1 MLLFAD
7 SRADKLLLRWAMRRR
22 LFLQTSL
29 TLPLLALPRLAGAGE
44 ADFWHRVFATMPPT
58 LAAHA
63 RNPEQ
68 RVQIICQYRRKASGA
83 RWHKTAWQLTPKQW
97 FSTASVA
104 KLPIALLACERIAA
118 LGLDLSAQIGFNQPP
133 ISGEWPADEPDFEA
147 LQRTLRRIFTIS
159 ENPPFNRLYD
169 FLGVDA
175 MHERLMDL
183 GYPSARL
190 ISRMSPPVRDNTRTR
205 AGRVLDG
212 NGKLVDVFG
221 ERVGRQRTFA
231 FGDAL
236 AGQGFLQDD
245 GTLNPG
251 PHDFSRANFIALTDS
266 LQMLKAIV
274 DPASVPKSQRW
285 AIPEPMR
292 EQVLKIM
299 ALMPRQSADPIYPEA
314 EYPDGYGRFFILGD
328 VKTRKPDSLRLTGKV
343 GEAYGYLTDVEH
355 ITDTGSAW
363 ECLLSANIYVNAD
376 GIFNDD
382 RYEYESIGYPFLAAL
397 GRAVWQ
403 ELNAKSD

>member
-1 MLLFAD
+1 
-7 SRADKLLLRWAMRRR
+7 MRRR
-22 LFLQTSL
+22 SFLQTSL
-29 TLPLLALPRLAGAGE
+29 TLPLLALPRFAGAGE
-44 ADFWHRVFATMPPT
+44 ADFWQRVFAAMPPT

-118 LGLDLSAQIGFNQPP
+118 LGLDLNAQIGFSQPP

-147 LQRTLRRIFTIS
+147 LHRTLTRIFTIS

-212 NGKLVDVFG
+212 NGKLVHVFG
-221 ERVGRQRTFA
+221 ERVGRQRAFA
-231 FGDAL
+231 FGEAL

-245 GTLNPG
+245 GTLVPG

-274 DPASVPKSQRW
+274 DPASVPKNQRW

-299 ALMPRQSADPIYPEA
+299 ALMPRQSADPIYSEA
-314 EYPDGYGRFFILGD
+314 EYYDGYARFLMIGD
-328 VKTRKPDSLRLTGKV
+328 SKAGKPESLHLIGKS
-343 GEAYGYLTDVEH
+343 GEAYGFLTDVSF
-355 ITDTGSAW
+355 ITQTGSDLQ
-363 ECLLSANIYVNAD
+363 LLLAANIYVNAD

-382 RYEYESIGYPFLAAL
+382 KYEYERIGYPFLAAL

-403 ELNAKSD
+403 ALSSDPT